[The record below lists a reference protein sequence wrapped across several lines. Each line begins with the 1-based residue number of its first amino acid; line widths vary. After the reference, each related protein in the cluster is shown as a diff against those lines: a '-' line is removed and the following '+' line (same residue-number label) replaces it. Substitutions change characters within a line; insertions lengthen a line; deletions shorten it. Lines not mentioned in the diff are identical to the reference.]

1 MKKTKLKAIFSIV
14 AVMLVIMAFSIP
26 AFAAESYYA
35 SDESGNTSI
44 PSSIDSI
51 TISKTDVDIPY
62 TGDKSN
68 ELTPDG
74 NMSLIDDF
82 LQMGGYITSGK
93 EDEEIKSKQF
103 LTVTSK
109 NGNTFYIVIDR
120 DGDKENVYLLNL
132 VDEADLMALIN
143 DGEVEVA
150 TCSCKDKCKDG
161 KVNTECEL
169 CKVNLARC
177 AVEEKTTEPVT
188 EETTSSEDE
197 TDGEKSGGKGGII
210 LLVIAALA
218 GGGYAVYHF
227 KFKNGKKTDTP
238 VSEPD
243 ADDDYDGS
251 YEEEYEVDEAD
262 DDETEACK
270 H

>member
-1 MKKTKLKAIFSIV
+1 MKKTKLKTIFSIV

-62 TGDKSN
+62 TGDKTN
-68 ELTPDG
+68 ELTPNG

-109 NGNTFYIVIDR
+109 SGNTFYIVIDR

-132 VDEADLMALIN
+132 VDEADIMALIN
-143 DGEVEVA
+143 DGEIGEV

-169 CKVNLARC
+169 CKVNLAEC
-177 AVEEKTTEPVT
+177 AATEPTTEPTT
-188 EETTSSEDE
+188 EDTTGTDKE
-197 TDGEKSGGKGGII
+197 TDDVQSNSKGGIV
-210 LLVIAALA
+210 LLIVVALA
-218 GGGYAVYHF
+218 GGGFALYYF
-227 KFKNGKKTDTP
+227 KFRKDGKSAAP
-238 VSEPD
+238 VPEQD
-243 ADDDYDGS
+243 ADDGYE
-251 YEEEYEVDEAD
+251 EEEYEVEDNTD
-262 DDETEACK
+262 DNETEA
-270 H
+270 

>member
-1 MKKTKLKAIFSIV
+1 MKKSKLKAIFSIV

-51 TISKTDVDIPY
+51 TISKADVDIPH
-62 TGDKSN
+62 TGDNSSN
-68 ELTPDG
+68 ELTPNG

-109 NGNTFYIVIDR
+109 SGNTFYIVIDR

-161 KVNTECEL
+161 KVNTDCEL
-169 CKVNLARC
+169 CKVNLAQC
-177 AVEEKTTEPVT
+177 AVAETTTEQTTEDTTST
-188 EETTSSEDE
+188 EEEPDE
-197 TDGEKSGGKGGII
+197 KESNGKGSII
-210 LLVIAALA
+210 LLVVVALV
-218 GGGYAVYHF
+218 GGGFALYYF
-227 KFKNGKKTDTP
+227 KFKKGGKPAPT

-243 ADDDYDGS
+243 ADDDFDGG
-251 YEEEYEVDEAD
+251 YEEEYEIDEAD
-262 DDETEACK
+262 DDETEA
-270 H
+270 

>member
-1 MKKTKLKAIFSIV
+1 MKKSKLKAIFSIV

-51 TISKTDVDIPY
+51 TISKADVDIPH
-62 TGDKSN
+62 TGDNSSN
-68 ELTPDG
+68 ELTPNG

-109 NGNTFYIVIDR
+109 SGNTFYIVIDR

-169 CKVNLARC
+169 CKVNLAQC
-177 AVEEKTTEPVT
+177 AVAEQTTEPTTEDTTST
-188 EETTSSEDE
+188 EEEPDE
-197 TDGEKSGGKGGII
+197 KESNSKSGII
-210 LLVIAALA
+210 LLVVVALA
-218 GGGYAVYHF
+218 GGGFALYYF
-227 KFKNGKKTDTP
+227 KFKKGGKPAPT

-243 ADDDYDGS
+243 ADDDFDGS
-251 YEEEYEVDEAD
+251 YEEEYEIDEAD
-262 DDETEACK
+262 DDETEA
-270 H
+270 

>member
-1 MKKTKLKAIFSIV
+1 MKNSKLKAIFSIV

-44 PSSIDSI
+44 LSSIDSI
-51 TISKTDVDIPY
+51 TISKADVDIPH
-62 TGDKSN
+62 TGDNSSN
-68 ELTPDG
+68 ELTPNG

-109 NGNTFYIVIDR
+109 SGNTFYIVIDR

-143 DGEVEVA
+143 DGEVEVT

-169 CKVNLARC
+169 CKVNLAEC
-177 AVEEKTTEPVT
+177 AATEPETEQTTED
-188 EETTSSEDE
+188 TTSTDKE
-197 TDGEKSGGKGGII
+197 TDDVKSNGKGGIVL
-210 LLVIAALA
+210 LLVVALA
-218 GGGYAVYHF
+218 GGGFALYYF
-227 KFKNGKKTDTP
+227 KFRKGGKSSAP
-238 VSEPD
+238 VPEQD
-243 ADDDYDGS
+243 ADDGYE
-251 YEEEYEVDEAD
+251 EEEYEIEENTD
-262 DDETEACK
+262 DNETEA
-270 H
+270 

>member
-1 MKKTKLKAIFSIV
+1 MKKSKLKAIFSIV

-51 TISKTDVDIPY
+51 TISKADVDIPH
-62 TGDKSN
+62 TGDNSSN
-68 ELTPDG
+68 ELTPNG

-109 NGNTFYIVIDR
+109 SGNTFYIVIDR

-169 CKVNLARC
+169 CKVNLAQC
-177 AVEEKTTEPVT
+177 AVAEQTTEPTTEDTTST
-188 EETTSSEDE
+188 EEEPDE
-197 TDGEKSGGKGGII
+197 KESKGKNGII
-210 LLVIAALA
+210 LLVVVALA
-218 GGGYAVYHF
+218 GGGFALYYF
-227 KFKNGKKTDTP
+227 KFKKGGKPAPT

-243 ADDDYDGS
+243 ADDDFDGG
-251 YEEEYEVDEAD
+251 YEEEYEIDEAD
-262 DDETEACK
+262 DDETEA
-270 H
+270 

>member
-1 MKKTKLKAIFSIV
+1 MKKSKLKAIFSIV
-14 AVMLVIMAFSIP
+14 AIMLVIMAFSIP

-62 TGDKSN
+62 TGDKTN
-68 ELTPDG
+68 ELTPNG

-109 NGNTFYIVIDR
+109 SGNTFYIVIDR

-150 TCSCKDKCKDG
+150 TCSCKEKCKDG

-169 CKVNLARC
+169 CKVNLAQC
-177 AVEEKTTEPVT
+177 AVEEQTTEQTTEDTTST
-188 EETTSSEDE
+188 EEEPDE
-197 TDGEKSGGKGGII
+197 KESKGKSGII
-210 LLVIAALA
+210 LLVVVALA
-218 GGGYAVYHF
+218 GGGYAIYHF
-227 KFKNGKKTDTP
+227 KFKNGKKTNTP

-243 ADDDYDGS
+243 ADDDFDGG
-251 YEEEYEVDEAD
+251 YEEEYEIDEADD
-262 DDETEACK
+262 DDETEA
-270 H
+270 

>member
-1 MKKTKLKAIFSIV
+1 MKKSKLKAIFSIV

-51 TISKTDVDIPY
+51 TISKADVDIPH
-62 TGDKSN
+62 TGDNSSN
-68 ELTPDG
+68 ELTPNG

-109 NGNTFYIVIDR
+109 SGNTFYIVIDR

-161 KVNTECEL
+161 KVNTDCEL
-169 CKVNLARC
+169 CKVNLAQC
-177 AVEEKTTEPVT
+177 AVEEQTTEPVT
-188 EETTSSEDE
+188 EDTTSTEDE
-197 TDGEKSGGKGGII
+197 PDKKESNGKGGII
-210 LLVIAALA
+210 LLVVVALA
-218 GGGYAVYHF
+218 GGGFALYYF
-227 KFKNGKKTDTP
+227 KFKKGGKPAPT

-243 ADDDYDGS
+243 ADGDFDGG
-251 YEEEYEVDEAD
+251 YEEEYEIDEAD
-262 DDETEACK
+262 DDETEA
-270 H
+270 

>member
-1 MKKTKLKAIFSIV
+1 MKESKLKAIFSIV

-51 TISKTDVDIPY
+51 TISKADVDIPH
-62 TGDKSN
+62 TGDNSSN
-68 ELTPDG
+68 ELTPNG

-109 NGNTFYIVIDR
+109 SGNTFYIVIDR

-169 CKVNLARC
+169 CKVNLAQC
-177 AVEEKTTEPVT
+177 AVEEQTTEPVT
-188 EETTSSEDE
+188 EETTSAEEEPDE
-197 TDGEKSGGKGGII
+197 KESKGKGGII
-210 LLVIAALA
+210 LLVVVALA
-218 GGGYAVYHF
+218 GGGFALYYF
-227 KFKNGKKTDTP
+227 KFKKGGKPAPT

-243 ADDDYDGS
+243 ADDDFDGG
-251 YEEEYEVDEAD
+251 YEEEYEIDEAD
-262 DDETEACK
+262 DDETEA
-270 H
+270 

>member
-1 MKKTKLKAIFSIV
+1 MKKSKLKAIFSIV

-51 TISKTDVDIPY
+51 TISKADVDIPH
-62 TGDKSN
+62 TGDNSSN
-68 ELTPDG
+68 ELTPNG

-109 NGNTFYIVIDR
+109 SGNTFYIVIDR

-169 CKVNLARC
+169 CKVNLAQC
-177 AVEEKTTEPVT
+177 AVAETTTEQTTEDTTST
-188 EETTSSEDE
+188 EEEPDE
-197 TDGEKSGGKGGII
+197 KESNGKGGII
-210 LLVIAALA
+210 LLVVVALA
-218 GGGYAVYHF
+218 GGGYAIYHF
-227 KFKNGKKTDTP
+227 KFKNGKKTNTP

-243 ADDDYDGS
+243 ADDDFDGG
-251 YEEEYEVDEAD
+251 YEEEYEIDEAD
-262 DDETEACK
+262 DDETEA
-270 H
+270 

>member
-1 MKKTKLKAIFSIV
+1 MKKSKLKAIFSIV

-51 TISKTDVDIPY
+51 TISKADVDIPH
-62 TGDKSN
+62 TGDNSSN
-68 ELTPDG
+68 ELTPNG

-109 NGNTFYIVIDR
+109 SGNTFYIVIDR

-169 CKVNLARC
+169 CKVNLAQC
-177 AVEEKTTEPVT
+177 AVAEQTTEPTTEDTTST
-188 EETTSSEDE
+188 EEEPDE
-197 TDGEKSGGKGGII
+197 KESNSKSGII
-210 LLVIAALA
+210 LLVVVALA
-218 GGGYAVYHF
+218 GGGFALYYF
-227 KFKNGKKTDTP
+227 KFKKGGKPAPT

-243 ADDDYDGS
+243 TDDDFDGG
-251 YEEEYEVDEAD
+251 YEEEYEIDEAD
-262 DDETEACK
+262 DDETEA
-270 H
+270 

>member
-1 MKKTKLKAIFSIV
+1 MKKTKLKSIFNIL
-14 AVMLVIMAFSIP
+14 AAMLVIAAFSIP

-35 SDESGNTSI
+35 SDESGNTSV

-51 TISKTDVDIPY
+51 TVSKVDVDIPN
-62 TGDKSN
+62 TGDTSN
-68 ELTPDG
+68 LTPNG
-74 NMSLIDDF
+74 NMTLIDDL
-82 LQMGGYITSGK
+82 LQMGGYITSSE

-120 DGDKENVYLLNL
+120 DGEENVYFLNK

-169 CKVNLARC
+169 CKVNLAQC
-177 AVEEKTTEPVT
+177 AVAETTTEQTTEDTTST
-188 EETTSSEDE
+188 EEEPDE
-197 TDGEKSGGKGGII
+197 KESKGKNGII
-210 LLVIAALA
+210 LLVVVALA
-218 GGGYAVYHF
+218 GGGYAIYHF
-227 KFKNGKKTDTP
+227 KFKNGKKTNTP

-243 ADDDYDGS
+243 TDYDYDGG
-251 YEEEYEVDEAD
+251 YEEEEYVIDEAD
-262 DDETEACK
+262 DDETEA
-270 H
+270 

>member
-1 MKKTKLKAIFSIV
+1 MKKSKLKAIFSIV

-51 TISKTDVDIPY
+51 TISKADVDIPH
-62 TGDKSN
+62 TGDNSSN
-68 ELTPDG
+68 ELTPNG

-109 NGNTFYIVIDR
+109 SGNTFYIVIDR

-169 CKVNLARC
+169 CKVNLAQC
-177 AVEEKTTEPVT
+177 AVTEQTTEPTTEDTTST
-188 EETTSSEDE
+188 EEEPDE
-197 TDGEKSGGKGGII
+197 KESNGKSGII
-210 LLVIAALA
+210 LLVVVALA
-218 GGGYAVYHF
+218 GGGFALYYF
-227 KFKNGKKTDTP
+227 KFKKGGKPAPT

-243 ADDDYDGS
+243 ADDDFDGG
-251 YEEEYEVDEAD
+251 YEEEYEIDEAD
-262 DDETEACK
+262 DDETEA
-270 H
+270 

>member
-1 MKKTKLKAIFSIV
+1 MKKTKLKSIFNIL
-14 AVMLVIMAFSIP
+14 AVMFVITAFSIP
-26 AFAAESYYA
+26 AFADSYYA
-35 SDESGNTSI
+35 SDESGNTSV

-51 TISKTDVDIPY
+51 TVSKVDVDIPN
-62 TGDKSN
+62 TGDTSK
-68 ELTPDG
+68 LTPNG
-74 NMSLIDDF
+74 NMTLIDDL
-82 LQMGGYITSGK
+82 LQMGGYITSS
-93 EDEEIKSKQF
+93 EENEEIKSKQF

-120 DGDKENVYLLNL
+120 DGEKENVYFLNK

-143 DGEVEVA
+143 DGKIEEI
-150 TCSCKDKCKDG
+150 TCSCKEKCKDG

-169 CKVNLARC
+169 CKVNLAEC
-177 AVEEKTTEPVT
+177 AATESTTEPTT
-188 EETTSSEDE
+188 EDTTSSEDE

-227 KFKNGKKTDTP
+227 KFKNSKKTDTP

-262 DDETEACK
+262 DDETEA
-270 H
+270 